1 MSKTTIDTEKLDHIP
16 EDKRADAT
24 SYTSIVSL
32 YTESDEKH
40 GHIPE
45 GKSVGDVHIPAHTRY
60 TITYTEQEI

>member
-1 MSKTTIDTEKLDHIP
+1 MDKITKDCDNLNGIP
-16 EDKRADAT
+16 EDKRDDAT
-24 SYTSIVSL
+24 SYTSIISL

-60 TITYTEQEI
+60 TVTYTE